1 MRLVVRVAR
10 EGERRGAYRILVG
23 EKRERDNLEVPGVDG
38 RVILSLSFRKWDGGH
53 ELDLSE

>member
-1 MRLVVRVAR
+1 MVVRVAR